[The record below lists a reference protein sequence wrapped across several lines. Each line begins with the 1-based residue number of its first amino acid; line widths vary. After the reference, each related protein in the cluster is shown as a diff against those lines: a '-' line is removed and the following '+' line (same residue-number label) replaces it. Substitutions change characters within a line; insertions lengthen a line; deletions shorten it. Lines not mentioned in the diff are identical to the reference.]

1 EVEEKWRWVLGD
13 CENRRGVDAVGEV
26 KEGYEGGG
34 NDAVEQVSGVGGGVD
49 EGDGT
54 EMELSCEGEGAAVVL
69 GDADASGDGEESFS
83 EEVGEGGDGGTER
96 GAELREGAE
105 MEVNGEDEKTAVV
118 VNDAVTSEVVDC
130 GEVKVEGREEERK
143 GDRER
148 WWERGRGGTR
158 TNGEVGLTNGVLEED
173 NVEGMRRRRREGANG
188 EDMEV
193 GTEKSEEVGG
203 GLSKAVD
210 EEGNKSGGKT
220 SADAETRTRVGG
232 GGGGGRGGERTREV
246 SRESSGSGRR
256 EKENSGPRMT
266 KESLRKLCKE
276 QKLYLTPYLN
286 DVLYLHY
293 KGYPCIEALDEYT
306 GLKCIWL
313 ECNGL
318 MKIEGLD
325 NQLELRCLFLHQNLI
340 SRIENI
346 GHLQQLDTLNLSNN
360 SISRLEKPPYVVC
373 MFSNNYPESDG
384 TVLNTMSHCPA
395 NHMPCPDF
403 LECRWLVT
411 FLAQSC
417 WFLPYSF
424 HSS

>member
-1 EVEEKWRWVLGD
+1 MTQLFICSCAVEVFPIVEREWTMTERNVEVMEEVVMVVEEEKKEEGVEGGEECGAVGVGGGGEVEVGIGG

-143 GDRER
+143 GDER
-148 WWERGRGGTR
+148 GGGRGRGGTR

-173 NVEGMRRRRREGANG
+173 NVEGKRRRRREGANG

-232 GGGGGRGGERTREV
+232 GGGGGRGGERTTEV

-256 EKENSGPRMT
+256 KKENSGPRYV
-266 KESLRKLCKE
+266 KKNS
-276 QKLYLTPYLN
+276 
-286 DVLYLHY
+286 
-293 KGYPCIEALDEYT
+293 YT
-306 GLKCIWL
+306 LQ
-313 ECNGL
+313 CNP
-318 MKIEGLD
+318 KIPVF
-325 NQLELRCLFLHQNLI
+325 Q
-340 SRIENI
+340 SA
-346 GHLQQLDTLNLSNN
+346 
-360 SISRLEKPPYVVC
+360 SRLDVIKP
-373 MFSNNYPESDG
+373 
-384 TVLNTMSHCPA
+384 TL
-395 NHMPCPDF
+395 
-403 LECRWLVT
+403 
-411 FLAQSC
+411 
-417 WFLPYSF
+417 
-424 HSS
+424 